1 MSYRAAALG
10 ILGVLLEPT
19 TVVAKAWEQI
29 LAIGQ
34 RTFWEPE
41 TVLVIGAGP
50 IGVMT
55 ALALRARGVE
65 RVLVV
70 EKDERRQE
78 QIRRNQAVIALL
90 TTWEQEDPAEQREA
104 VEFLMQA
111 LNEDRT
117 SDRKLFA

>member
-1 MSYRAAALG
+1 MPHAMVGTHRR
-10 ILGVLLEPT
+10 
-19 TVVAKAWEQI
+19 Q
-29 LAIGQ
+29 
-34 RTFWEPE
+34 
-41 TVLVIGAGP
+41 
-50 IGVMT
+50 
-55 ALALRARGVE
+55 
-65 RVLVV
+65 
-70 EKDERRQE
+70 DERRQE